1 MANEPA
7 ILGITER
14 FAWIIPPGSVM
25 TDRETRGVSVVSM
38 QRLTELGARLRE
50 TTDIAGCT
58 ASPVLLRFNLLNLS
72 CHAVT
77 VCGIGLESVQQEPL
91 RCEAVPP
98 VAIASGACYP
108 LAVEFESE
116 LGSAAVQVQL
126 LLGANERV
134 WVSVPG
140 IEPRDA
146 AEAQLIRCRLTLPR
160 PARSAVSPWRGARV
174 AVQSSRGPTTS

>member
-1 MANEPA
+1 MRAPLWGQCVRYREPCFGYPVGMANEPA

-14 FAWIIPPGSVM
+14 FAWVTLPGSVM
-25 TDRETRGVSVVSM
+25 TDCETHGVSVVSM

-50 TTDIAGCT
+50 TTDIAGRS

-72 CHAVT
+72 SHAVT
-77 VCGIGLESVQQEPL
+77 VCGIGLESVHQEAL
-91 RCEAVPP
+91 RCEVMPP

-108 LAVEFESE
+108 LAVEFESENESE

-146 AEAQLIRCRLTLPR
+146 AEA
-160 PARSAVSPWRGARV
+160 
-174 AVQSSRGPTTS
+174 